1 MAREKK
7 QLLEKVINV
16 ILNILIF
23 IFGVFLLISIY
34 NNIQVNILGNDY
46 SSFFGYSMFEVQ
58 TGSMSK
64 AIEAGDMIV
73 VKKENDI
80 EINGVPINNNCVCK
94 LPPDS
99 TATLKTKDNKYS
111 IGKSSLG
118 NNLVIRE
125 KLDNDEYHKV
135 IISPQ
140 NNVSEILYDDEWVD
154 IKKDSESAK
163 RINTQLTKILQIF
176 L

>member
-1 MAREKK
+1 MQVNFYVNRETIFNGKILNEQNKQNIQKLREK
-7 QLLEKVINV
+7 L
-16 ILNILIF
+16 
-23 IFGVFLLISIY
+23 
-34 NNIQVNILGNDY
+34 
-46 SSFFGYSMFEVQ
+46 
-58 TGSMSK
+58 
-64 AIEAGDMIV
+64 
-73 VKKENDI
+73 NDI

-99 TATLKTKDNKYS
+99 SATLKTKDNKYS

-163 RINTQLTKILQIF
+163 RINSQLAKILQIF

>member
-1 MAREKK
+1 MQVNFYVNRGTIFNGKILNEQNKQNIQKLREK
-7 QLLEKVINV
+7 L
-16 ILNILIF
+16 
-23 IFGVFLLISIY
+23 
-34 NNIQVNILGNDY
+34 
-46 SSFFGYSMFEVQ
+46 
-58 TGSMSK
+58 
-64 AIEAGDMIV
+64 
-73 VKKENDI
+73 NDI

-163 RINTQLTKILQIF
+163 RINSQLAKILQIF

>member
-1 MAREKK
+1 MQVNFYVNRGTIFNGKILNEQNKQNIQKLREK
-7 QLLEKVINV
+7 L
-16 ILNILIF
+16 
-23 IFGVFLLISIY
+23 
-34 NNIQVNILGNDY
+34 
-46 SSFFGYSMFEVQ
+46 
-58 TGSMSK
+58 
-64 AIEAGDMIV
+64 
-73 VKKENDI
+73 NDI

-99 TATLKTKDNKYS
+99 SATLKTKDNKYS

-154 IKKDSESAK
+154 IKKDAESAK
-163 RINTQLTKILQIF
+163 RINSQLAKILQIF

>member
-1 MAREKK
+1 MQVNFYVNRGTIFNGKILNEQNKQNIQKLREK
-7 QLLEKVINV
+7 L
-16 ILNILIF
+16 
-23 IFGVFLLISIY
+23 
-34 NNIQVNILGNDY
+34 
-46 SSFFGYSMFEVQ
+46 
-58 TGSMSK
+58 
-64 AIEAGDMIV
+64 
-73 VKKENDI
+73 NDI

-99 TATLKTKDNKYS
+99 SATLKTKDNKYS

-163 RINTQLTKILQIF
+163 RINSQLAKILQIF

>member
-1 MAREKK
+1 MQVNFYVNRGTIFNGKILNEQNKQNIQKLREK
-7 QLLEKVINV
+7 L
-16 ILNILIF
+16 
-23 IFGVFLLISIY
+23 
-34 NNIQVNILGNDY
+34 
-46 SSFFGYSMFEVQ
+46 
-58 TGSMSK
+58 
-64 AIEAGDMIV
+64 
-73 VKKENDI
+73 NDI

-163 RINTQLTKILQIF
+163 RINTQLAKILQIF

>member
-1 MAREKK
+1 MLVNFYVNRGTIFNGKILNEQNKQNIQKLREK
-7 QLLEKVINV
+7 L
-16 ILNILIF
+16 
-23 IFGVFLLISIY
+23 
-34 NNIQVNILGNDY
+34 
-46 SSFFGYSMFEVQ
+46 
-58 TGSMSK
+58 
-64 AIEAGDMIV
+64 
-73 VKKENDI
+73 NDI

-163 RINTQLTKILQIF
+163 RINSQLAKILQIF

>member
-1 MAREKK
+1 MQVNFYVNRETIFNGKILNEQNKQNIQKLREK
-7 QLLEKVINV
+7 L
-16 ILNILIF
+16 
-23 IFGVFLLISIY
+23 
-34 NNIQVNILGNDY
+34 
-46 SSFFGYSMFEVQ
+46 
-58 TGSMSK
+58 
-64 AIEAGDMIV
+64 
-73 VKKENDI
+73 NDI

-163 RINTQLTKILQIF
+163 RINSQLAKILQIF